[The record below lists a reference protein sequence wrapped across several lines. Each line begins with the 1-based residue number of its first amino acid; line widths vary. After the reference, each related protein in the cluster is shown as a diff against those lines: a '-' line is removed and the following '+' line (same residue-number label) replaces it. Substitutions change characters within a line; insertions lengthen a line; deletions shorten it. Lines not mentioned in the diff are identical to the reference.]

1 MESAAMGELVEYEQG
16 TTFPGRIGRTIEES
30 SPAWP
35 RPLRAPSGAP
45 NVVFLVLD
53 DVGYGQLSAFGGL
66 VNTPNIDRVAAN
78 GLRYVNMHT
87 TALCSPT
94 RSCILTGRNHH
105 SNGVAAIMETATGFP
120 GYDGRMP
127 FQNGMLPEM
136 LLESGYNT
144 FCVGK
149 WHLSPSEESTPA
161 GPFHRWPLGR
171 GFERFYGFLGGE
183 TNQWFPDLTY
193 DNHSVPQPKTV
204 EEGYHLSE
212 DLSDRA
218 IQFVYDAHVNA
229 PDKPFFLYHAPG
241 AAHAPHQ
248 VGKAW
253 IDRYAG
259 AFDMGWDRY
268 REEVFANQQRL
279 GILPAD
285 AELSPRD
292 PDVPEWDSLS
302 EDERK
307 LYARFMEVFA
317 GFLEHADHQF
327 GRILDAIDELGEL
340 DNTIVMIISDNGAS
354 SEGGVSGAFNE
365 MSSFNNRWETLDEVM
380 PRMAEL
386 GGTTSYNHYPWGW
399 SWAGNTPFRRWK
411 KEVYRGGSTDPFIV
425 SWPAGIESRGEIR
438 TQYAHAIDMVPT
450 VLAAVDLRPP
460 ETIKGVPQ
468 APIEG
473 VSFRHTFDDA
483 DVPGLH
489 VTQYFEMFGQRA
501 IYHDGWR
508 AVCGWPGSSYADGAK
523 KGRKLGDDISAEVL
537 DELDANGW
545 QLFNIARDPSEAHD
559 VAAEHPEKVREMIAR
574 WYVEAG
580 KYGVLPIDG
589 SIFLR
594 LSADRPQLTA
604 ERKAYAFYPGLSV
617 VPFASAP
624 KVFNRPHS
632 ITAEVE
638 IPAGGAEGVLLAQGG
653 VSGGYVLFVKDCR
666 LHYIH
671 NYLSLEEHGVVSTVD
686 VPEGA
691 VTLGYEFEPTSP
703 PDLTKGRGAA
713 GRGQLYIDGKLVAD
727 EEIPVTVPIIFGLEG
742 LSCGYDFG
750 EAVTGQYEAP
760 FRFTGT
766 IKRVTVDVSGELI
779 RDDDA
784 EVALLMA
791 QQ

>member
-1 MESAAMGELVEYEQG
+1 MADLVEYEQG
-16 TTFPGRIGRTIEES
+16 TAFPGRIGRTIAES

-35 RPLRAPSGAP
+35 RPLRAPAGAP

-66 VNTPNIDRVAAN
+66 VRTPNIDRVASN
-78 GLRYVNMHT
+78 GLRYTNMHT

-149 WHLSPSEESTPA
+149 WHLSPAEESTPA
-161 GPFHRWPLGR
+161 GPYHRWPLGR

-193 DNHSVPQPKTV
+193 DNHSVQQPKTA

-212 DLSDRA
+212 DLADKA

-248 VGKAW
+248 VGKKW
-253 IDRYAG
+253 IERYHG
-259 AFDMGWDRY
+259 DFDMGWDRY
-268 REEVFANQQRL
+268 REVVFERQQRL
-279 GILPAD
+279 GILPEHAR
-285 AELSPRD
+285 LSERD
-292 PDVPEWDSLS
+292 PDVPEWNTLS
-302 EDERK
+302 EEQRK
-307 LYARFMEVFA
+307 LYARFMEVYA
-317 GFLEHADHQF
+317 GFLEHADHHF
-327 GRILDAIDELGEL
+327 GRVLDAIAEIGEL
-340 DNTIVMIISDNGAS
+340 DNTLVMIISDNGAS
-354 SEGGVSGAFNE
+354 SEGGASGAFNE
-365 MSSFNNRWETLDEVM
+365 MSSFNNRWETLDEVL
-380 PRMAEL
+380 PRMDEI
-386 GGTTSYNHYPWGW
+386 GGTEAYNHYPWGW

-411 KEVYRGGSTDPFIV
+411 KEVYRGGATDPFIV
-425 SWPAGIESRGEIR
+425 SWPAAIEARGEVR

-450 VLAAVDLRPP
+450 VLAAVGIGAP
-460 ETIKGVPQ
+460 ETIRGVTQ

-473 VSFRHTFDDA
+473 VSFHHTFDDA
-483 DVPGLH
+483 GVPGLH
-489 VTQYFEMFGQRA
+489 TTQYFEMFGQRA
-501 IYHDGWR
+501 IDHGGWR
-508 AVCGWPGSSYADGAK
+508 AVCGWPGSSYADGAT
-523 KGRKLGDDISAEVL
+523 KGHKLGDDITPEIL
-537 DELDANGW
+537 EELDANGW
-545 QLFNIARDPSEAHD
+545 ELFHIAEDPSESRD
-559 VAAEHPEKVREMIAR
+559 VAAEHPDKLRELIAW
-574 WYVEAG
+574 WYTEAG
-580 KYGVLPIDG
+580 KHRVLPIDG
-589 SIFLR
+589 SLFLR
-594 LSADRPQLTA
+594 LSADRPQLTLD
-604 ERKAYAFYPGLSV
+604 RTRYVFYPGLSV
-617 VPFASAP
+617 VPYASAP

-632 ITAEVE
+632 ITADVE

-653 VSGGYVLFVKDCR
+653 VSGGYVLFVKDRR
-666 LHYIH
+666 LHYVH

-691 VTLGYEFEPTSP
+691 VTLRYEFEPTTP
-703 PDLTKGRGAA
+703 PDLAQGRGA
-713 GRGQLYIDGKLVAD
+713 GGQGQLYMDGKLVGD
-727 EEIPVTVPIIFGLEG
+727 QEIPVTVPIIFGIEG

-750 EAVTGQYEAP
+750 EAVTGKYRAP
-760 FRFTGT
+760 FAFTGT
-766 IKRVTVDVSGELI
+766 IKKVTVDVSGELI
-779 RDDDA
+779 KDDEA
-784 EVALLMA
+784 EVAALMA